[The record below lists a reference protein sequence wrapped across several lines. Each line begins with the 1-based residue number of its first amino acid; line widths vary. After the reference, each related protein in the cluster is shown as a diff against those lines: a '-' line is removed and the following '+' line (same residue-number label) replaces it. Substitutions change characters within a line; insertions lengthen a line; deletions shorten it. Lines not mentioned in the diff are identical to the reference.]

1 MKRFVIIVL
10 ILAVIIGGGLYGYR
24 LYAQEKQPEAPDFE
38 TVVVERGTIL
48 STVSAS
54 GTIEPEAQVLLS
66 FKSAGRVAEVLV
78 QEGQEV
84 RAGDVL
90 ARLETAELELA
101 LAQAEAGLAISRA
114 RLAQA
119 EAGPDPSEL
128 AAAEAALASAQ
139 AAYREL
145 LKGPSEDELKVAQ
158 GNVERARLALEQ
170 AQAAYDQVAHLPNVA
185 MLPQSLQ
192 LQQATLEYELA
203 QANYRIATRGAT
215 EAQKA
220 AALAQIAQ
228 AQATV
233 DRLKKGASP
242 EELEVAR
249 AQVRQ
254 SEVALEQARL
264 ALEGAT
270 LTAPFDGVITAVNI
284 KAGELASS
292 ARPAIELTDLS
303 RFHID
308 VYADE
313 IDIGALR
320 VGQQANISLD
330 ALPDVQL
337 TGRVVAIAPT
347 ASVETGV
354 ISYRVRIDIDPTE
367 APLRAGMSATANII
381 TARAE
386 NVLVV
391 PNRLIQIDRQN
402 DKAYVERVED
412 GVPVRVE
419 VQIGMRNEQQSE
431 ILAGLE
437 EGDVLAI
444 RKMSTRERLRQ
455 SLGPPP
461 HSIRR

>member
-1 MKRFVIIVL
+1 VTIIL
-10 ILAVIIGGGLYGYR
+10 ILAVVIGASLYSYQ
-24 LYAQEKQPEAPDFE
+24 LFAQEKTPEAPDFE
-38 TVVVERGTIL
+38 TVVVERGTLL

-54 GTIEPEAQVLLS
+54 GTIQPEAQALLS

-78 QEGQEV
+78 QEGQRV

-114 RLAQA
+114 RLAQV

-145 LKGPSEDELKVAQ
+145 LRGPSEDELEVAK
-158 GNVERARLALEQ
+158 GNVERARLALQQ
-170 AQAAYDQVAHLPNVA
+170 AQAAYDEVAHLPNVA

-203 QANYRIATRGAT
+203 QANYRIATRGPT

-233 DRLKKGASP
+233 DRLKRGASP
-242 EELEVAR
+242 EELEIAR

-254 SEVALEQARL
+254 SEVAVEQARL
-264 ALEGAT
+264 ALEGAV
-270 LTAPFDGVITAVNI
+270 LTAPFEGVITAVNI
-284 KAGELASS
+284 KPGEMASS
-292 ARPAIELTDLS
+292 ARPALELTDLS

-308 VYADE
+308 ANVDE
-313 IDIGALR
+313 IDIGSVA
-320 VGQQANISLD
+320 VGQEATISLD
-330 ALPDVQL
+330 ALPNVQL
-337 TGRVVAIAPT
+337 RGRIVSIAPT
-347 ASVETGV
+347 ASPEMGV
-354 ISYRVRIDIDPTE
+354 ISYRVRIEIDPTD
-367 APLRAGMSATANII
+367 APLRVGMSATAHII

-386 NVLVV
+386 NVLLV
-391 PNRLIQIDRQN
+391 PNRLIQIDRES
-402 DKAYVERVED
+402 DKAYVERVE
-412 GVPVRVE
+412 GGLPVRVE

-431 ILAGLE
+431 IVAGLK
-437 EGDVLAI
+437 EGDVLAL
-444 RKMSTRERLRQ
+444 RKVSSLERLRQ
-455 SLGPPP
+455 SFGPP
-461 HSIRR
+461 R

>member
-1 MKRFVIIVL
+1 MKRSVIIIL
-10 ILAVIIGGGLYGYR
+10 ILAAIIGGGLYGYR
-24 LYAQEKQPEAPDFE
+24 LYAQEEPETPEFE
-38 TVVVERGTIL
+38 TMVVERGTIL

-54 GTIEPEAQVLLS
+54 GTIEPEARVLLT
-66 FKSAGRVAEVLV
+66 FKGSGRVAEVLV
-78 QEGQEV
+78 QEGQAV
-84 RAGDVL
+84 RAGQVL
-90 ARLETAELELA
+90 ARLETDELELA
-101 LAQAEAGLAISRA
+101 LARAEAGLAISRA
-114 RLAQA
+114 RLAQL

-145 LKGPSEDELKVAQ
+145 LQSPSEDELKVAR

-203 QANYRIATRGAT
+203 QANYRIATRGPT
-215 EAQKA
+215 EAQKM

-254 SEVALEQARL
+254 SEVAVEQARL

-270 LTAPFDGVITAVNI
+270 LTAPFDGVVTAVNV
-284 KAGELASS
+284 KAGELTSG
-292 ARPAIELTDLS
+292 ARPAFELTDLS

-308 VYADE
+308 AHVDE
-313 IDIGALR
+313 IDIGAVE
-320 VGQQANISLD
+320 VGQRANISLD
-330 ALPDVQL
+330 ALPNVQL
-337 TGRVVAIAPT
+337 GGRVVAIAPT
-347 ASVETGV
+347 ATMETGV
-354 ISYRVRIDIDPTE
+354 ISYRVRIDIDPSD
-367 APLRAGMSATANII
+367 APLRAGMSATARII

-386 NVLVV
+386 NVLMV
-391 PNRLIQIDRQN
+391 PNRFIQIDREN
-402 DKAYVERVED
+402 DKAYVERVE
-412 GVPVRVE
+412 GGIPVRVE
-419 VQIGMRNEQQSE
+419 IQIGLRNEQQSE
-431 ILAGLE
+431 VVAGLK
-437 EGDVLAI
+437 EGDVLAL
-444 RKMSTRERLRQ
+444 RQVSSLERLRQ
-455 SLGPPP
+455 SFGPP
-461 HSIRR
+461 R